1 MTTIPRGTPQ
11 PDGVFGLRVAAALS
25 AKRVTAPERTIIDAA
40 ERIIASSRRNGVLR
54 LLSSEEF
61 DPTDT
66 HAETTVV
73 VQVLLA
79 NLAREGAT
87 DIRLPLCQT
96 CRTRKVVKTRNEHGE
111 RECFRCA
118 QRRSR
123 GECPRCLRMKKL
135 TATNTDGQRVCQ
147 RCGPDGMPT
156 FACESCGKTVT
167 TVGRID
173 GRRVCLNCYPRRL
186 RRCVSC
192 GQQKKIAASILHGP
206 HCFACHNRVLR
217 NAAPC
222 PRCDENR
229 ILAFLG
235 DAGRPCCAGCAGQ
248 PARYACRRCGSEE
261 HNYGRLCGKCVLSDR
276 CDDILTGPDGVFL
289 PPMRALRDYL
299 LVQPRPA
306 QIIKWLRMGPS
317 TDVLRDIASGQVPV
331 ESVLDVPRPSK
342 PLIYL
347 RTLLLDAGALPRD
360 AAATRQLMAWAT
372 QTIDGAPVEHR
383 QMLRTY
389 TRWVLLRRA
398 SRDSSGDIAIG
409 AARHVKASL
418 RGLVTFL
425 TWTEEQQTPMST
437 LTQAQ
442 IEEFI
447 TFRTARRW
455 LPQFLTWAAERD
467 IMPDLGIST
476 LPRREPTISTS
487 EERLEH
493 VIRILATDRGIALDA
508 RLAALLIAVYGL
520 PASRVLVL
528 RRNQLRDEDASLKLL
543 IGERPLT
550 LPEPIA
556 ALAREQLDTP
566 SEAAPDSWLFPGLRP
581 GQPRDPQ
588 YLNRRLRLLG
598 VTISELQNTARFRLA
613 GAVPAKVLADMLD
626 FSVATFENYARLAG
640 STRGDYPALRTH
652 PMRSP
657 AAEREASPEASG
669 IAAEPRSSSRFRVLP
684 IT

>member
-1 MTTIPRGTPQ
+1 MTIPRGTPQ
-11 PDGVFGLRVAAALS
+11 PDGAFGLRVAAAL
-25 AKRVTAPERTIIDAA
+25 ANKGVTALEQAIVDAA
-40 ERIIASSRRNGVLR
+40 ERIIAPSRRNGVLR

-61 DPTDT
+61 DPADV
-66 HAETTVV
+66 HAETTVI

-79 NLAREGAT
+79 NLAREGVT
-87 DIRLPLCQT
+87 GVRLPLCPT
-96 CRTRKVVKTRNEHGE
+96 CRTRKVVKKRNEQGQ

-118 QRRSR
+118 QSRSR
-123 GECPRCLRMKKL
+123 GECPQCLRMKKL
-135 TATNTDGQRVCQ
+135 TATNADGQRVCQ
-147 RCGPDGMPT
+147 RCGTDGMPT
-156 FACESCGKTVT
+156 FACENCGKIVT

-192 GQQKKIAASILHGP
+192 GQQKKIAATILHGP
-206 HCFACHNRVLR
+206 HCFACRNRILR

-222 PRCDENR
+222 PGCGEKR
-229 ILAFLG
+229 ILAFLS
-235 DAGRPCCAGCAGQ
+235 DDDRPCCAGCAGQ

-276 CDDILTGPDGVFL
+276 CNDILAGPDGAFL
-289 PPMRALRDYL
+289 PPMRALRNYL

-306 QIIKWLRMGPS
+306 QVIKWLRMGPS
-317 TDVLRDIASGQVPV
+317 TDVLRDIASGRVPV
-331 ESVLDVPRPSK
+331 ESILDAPRPGK

-372 QTIDGAPVEHR
+372 QTIGGAATDHH

-398 SRDSSGDIAIG
+398 SRDAEGDIAIG

-425 TWTEEQQTPMST
+425 TWAEEQQTPLRA

-447 TFRTARRW
+447 TLHTARRW

-467 IMPDLGIST
+467 ITPDLDIST
-476 LPRREPTISTS
+476 LPRREPAISTS
-487 EERLEH
+487 EAHLEN
-493 VIRILATDRGIALDA
+493 VIRTLATDRGIALDA

-520 PASRVLVL
+520 PATKTLAL
-528 RRNQLRDEDASLKLL
+528 HRRQLRDENDGLDLR
-543 IGERPLT
+543 IGDRPLT
-550 LPEPIA
+550 LPAPITL
-556 ALAREQLDTP
+556 LAREQLDLR
-566 SEAAPDSWLFPGLRP
+566 PDADDDAWLFPGRLP
-581 GQPRDPQ
+581 GQPLDPQ
-588 YLNRRLRLLG
+588 YLSLRLRPLG
-598 VTISELQNTARFRLA
+598 TSISALQNAARFRLA
-613 GAVPAKVLADMLD
+613 GAVPAKVLADILD
-626 FSVATFENYARLAG
+626 FSVATFENYARLSG
-640 STRGDYPALRTH
+640 STRGDYPALR
-652 PMRSP
+652 
-657 AAEREASPEASG
+657 EN
-669 IAAEPRSSSRFRVLP
+669 SSR
-684 IT
+684 

>member
-1 MTTIPRGTPQ
+1 MTIPRGTPQ
-11 PDGVFGLRVAAALS
+11 PDGAFGLRVAAAL
-25 AKRVTAPERTIIDAA
+25 ATKGVTAQEQAIVDAA
-40 ERIIASSRRNGVLR
+40 ERIVAPSRRNGVLR
-54 LLSSEEF
+54 LLLSEF
-61 DPTDT
+61 DPADV
-66 HAETTVV
+66 HAETTVI

-87 DIRLPLCQT
+87 GIRLPPCPT
-96 CRTRKVVKTRNEHGE
+96 CRTRKVVKARNEQGQ

-118 QRRSR
+118 QRRSY
-123 GECPRCLRMKKL
+123 GECPECLRMKKL
-135 TATNTDGQRVCQ
+135 PATNTDGQRVCQ

-156 FACESCGKTVT
+156 FACENCGKIVT

-192 GQQKKIAASILHGP
+192 GQQKKIAATILHGP
-206 HCFACHNRVLR
+206 HCYACHNRVLR
-217 NAAPC
+217 IAAPC
-222 PRCDENR
+222 PGCGEKR

-235 DAGRPCCAGCAGQ
+235 DGDRPCCAGCAGQ

-261 HNYGRLCGKCVLSDR
+261 HNYGRLCGKCVLNDR
-276 CDDILTGPDGVFL
+276 CNDILTGPDGAFL

-317 TDVLRDIASGQVPV
+317 TDMLRAIASGQVPV
-331 ESVLDVPRPSK
+331 ESVLDVLRPSK

-360 AAATRQLMAWAT
+360 TAATRQLMAWAT
-372 QTIDGAPVEHR
+372 QTIDGAPAERR

-418 RGLVTFL
+418 RGLVTFI
-425 TWTEEQQTPMST
+425 TWIEEQHSPLRDLS
-437 LTQAQ
+437 QAQ

-447 TFRTARRW
+447 NLRTARRW
-455 LPQFLTWAAERD
+455 LPQFLSWTAERD
-467 IMPDLGIST
+467 ITPDLDIPT
-476 LPRREPTISTS
+476 LPRQEPTIGAS
-487 EERLEH
+487 EEHLEH
-493 VIRILATDRGIALDA
+493 VIRTLTHDRNIPLDA
-508 RLAALLIAVYGL
+508 RLASLLIAIYGL
-520 PASRVLVL
+520 PATKTLAL
-528 RRNQLRDEDASLKLL
+528 RRDRLRSEGDALDLL
-543 IGERPLT
+543 LGNRPLR

-556 ALAREQLDTP
+556 VLAREQLNRH
-566 SEAAPDSWLFPGLRP
+566 PDAKPENWLFPGLRP
-581 GQPRDPQ
+581 GRPLDAQ
-588 YLNRRLRLLG
+588 YLTLRLRSLG
-598 VTISELQNTARFRLA
+598 TSISTLQNTARFRLA

-626 FSVATFENYARLAG
+626 FHVVTFETYARLAG
-640 STRGDYPALRTH
+640 GTRGDYPALR
-652 PMRSP
+652 
-657 AAEREASPEASG
+657 
-669 IAAEPRSSSRFRVLP
+669 
-684 IT
+684 